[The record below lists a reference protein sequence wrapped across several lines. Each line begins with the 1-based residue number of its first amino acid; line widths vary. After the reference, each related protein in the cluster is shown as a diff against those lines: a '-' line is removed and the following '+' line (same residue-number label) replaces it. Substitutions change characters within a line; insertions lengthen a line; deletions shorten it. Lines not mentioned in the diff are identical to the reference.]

1 MILKSLELQNFRSHR
16 NSKIEFKDGI
26 TTIVGKNGSGKSS
39 IFQAINY
46 ALFAPS
52 GKDYSLQNM
61 IKNEADSFRISFTF
75 EVRGKTYTVIRQRN
89 RKSTKSENILF
100 LKDNINDNILADN
113 NSNVNA
119 KVQEILEMDNNV
131 FSNAIYIKQG
141 DIVNLVNLAP
151 RNRKDVIDK
160 ILGVEKYAKAHEKMK
175 EIINR
180 YDEKIKTLNNNLADE
195 EVIYES
201 ISKNNEIIQNYN
213 NEKAEKSND
222 LKNLKSTE
230 KDILIKL
237 DILKANSEKNE
248 EYNLNLLSNNR
259 EVDKLNN
266 NMSNLSDD
274 MTTLIDNKSKILEK
288 KENYKKCTLLM
299 EKMDLLNEKLYNKD
313 NKELYNRYKELK
325 SNLSYLIKSYNEYT
339 NDNTS
344 NNDNNGNNNNSDIS
358 SINNGTTSNVQST
371 DLLNMSRNEVLIAE
385 NIKKMGE
392 IAKNTKS
399 IKNFDKSLDI
409 LLNELEI
416 ITNELESI
424 ATQKSNVEENKEYY
438 AKYEELSKKLDD
450 LNEKTSNSTILSR
463 RIADIQKEIKNL
475 ENTLM
480 EHTKQTI
487 QINDIEKKLTNLEN
501 IEQDISLNN
510 EKLNSLVSNKL
521 NLEIKINELMTS
533 NSELKCISDK
543 KVCPTCRTELSDEK
557 KNEIISNNSKLIEN
571 YKEALNK
578 CINNMEKISNDL
590 TIAKVKL
597 NELNNLKTQLALL
610 NSKKESEINLK
621 LELDEKISNLQNLQN
636 ESRLN
641 GELDDLKA
649 LKAELI
655 SNQQSI
661 KDNYTKYV
669 YAENYLKNKDNGKN
683 GNTKTNELEAK
694 KDETI
699 QKFLEILTKS
709 NNLSLINYALED
721 NLININTLK
730 SFKVELKNSLDA
742 LKDKMKYLQ
751 GLNKI
756 LCDITDILKEIAS
769 KDLKTKYHNYENNLN
784 DKNSLESELK
794 TYTPDYELYKN
805 SEAIINTYISN
816 YCSNNSKYYEYFEKS
831 PMDQLLNNNNE
842 IDVKIVKFEELIN
855 NLLNLTNES
864 IMEIENN
871 NKEIIYKIN
880 ALNYSKEEHE
890 LFRSKNEALKQQV
903 YDINLEIQKIQ
914 SQIVNIENENKH
926 FKQNLDDNTQKKDEL
941 NRLKYF
947 KNYLTKVREVFSRD
961 GVQKHIRE
969 MYIPLIQKHANE
981 IFSEFGMPYSHIQI
995 TPDCDLIVDEIPVS
1009 NMSGGEQVAV
1019 ALALRLGIANA
1030 ICDNMEC
1037 IILDEPTAYLDED
1050 RRRNLLTI
1058 FSSIK
1063 KINQIVIITHHHEM
1077 EEIAN
1082 EVIRL
1087 TKKGD
1092 DSKITI
1098 SEAN

>member
-16 NSKIEFKDGI
+16 NSKIEFKEGI

-100 LKDNINDNILADN
+100 LKDNLNDNILADN

-131 FSNAIYIKQG
+131 FANAIYIKQG

-151 RNRKDVIDK
+151 KTRKDTIDK

-180 YDEKIKTLNNNLADE
+180 YDEKIKVLTNNLTDE

-201 ISKNNEIIQNYN
+201 ISKNNELIQNYN
-213 NEKAEKSND
+213 NLKSENANN
-222 LKNLKSTE
+222 LKNLKSNE
-230 KDILIKL
+230 KDVLDKL

-248 EYNLNLLSNNR
+248 EYNLNLLTNNR
-259 EVDKLNN
+259 EIDNLNN
-266 NMSNLSDD
+266 NVSNLSDD
-274 MTTLIDNKSKILEK
+274 KSILIDNKTKIFEK
-288 KENYKKCTLLM
+288 KENYKKCMVLM
-299 EKMDLLNEKLYNKD
+299 QKMDLLNEKLYNKD
-313 NKELYNRYKELK
+313 NKEFYNKYKELK
-325 SNLSYLIKSYNEYT
+325 SNLSYLIKSYGDYMCDNIVKK
-339 NDNTS
+339 DNTIIDVQKS
-344 NNDNNGNNNNSDIS
+344 TELLNIS
-358 SINNGTTSNVQST
+358 S
-371 DLLNMSRNEVLIAE
+371 NEILIAE
-385 NIKKMGE
+385 NINKMGE

-409 LLNELEI
+409 ISNDLEVI
-416 ITNELESI
+416 ITELDAI
-424 ATQKSNVEENKEYY
+424 ATQKSNMEENKGYY
-438 AKYEELSKKLDD
+438 IQYEQLSNKLDD
-450 LNEKTSNSTILSR
+450 LNEKINVSTILSG
-463 RIADIQKEIKNL
+463 RISDIQKEIKNL
-475 ENTLM
+475 ENTLK
-480 EHTKQTI
+480 EHAKQTI
-487 QINDIEKKLTNLEN
+487 KIKEIEKKLTNLEN
-501 IEQDISLNN
+501 VEQDIKLNN
-510 EKLNSLVSNKL
+510 EKLNSLKSNKI
-521 NLEIKINELMTS
+521 NLETKINELITS
-533 NSELKCISDK
+533 NNELKSISDK

-557 KNEIISNNSKLIEN
+557 KNEIISNNEKLIED

-578 CINNMEKISNDL
+578 CINNIGNISNDL
-590 TIAKVKL
+590 KVATVIL
-597 NELNNLKTQLALL
+597 NELNNLKTQLVLL
-610 NSKKESEINLK
+610 NSKKESELNLK
-621 LELDEKISNLQNLQN
+621 LELDEKINNLQNLQN
-636 ESRLN
+636 ENRLN
-641 GELDDLKA
+641 GKLDDLKA
-649 LKAELI
+649 LKAELT
-655 SNQQSI
+655 SKQQYI
-661 KDNYTKYV
+661 KDGYTKYV
-669 YAENYLKNKDNGKN
+669 YAENYLKNNNMGNAKTSELDDKKN
-683 GNTKTNELEAK
+683 EI
-694 KDETI
+694 I
-699 QKFLEILTKS
+699 QKFLEILEKS
-709 NNLSLINYALED
+709 NKLSLINFTLDSE
-721 NLININTLK
+721 LINTNTLK
-730 SFKVELKNSLDA
+730 SFKVELGNSLDT

-751 GLNKI
+751 GLNKL

-769 KDLKTKYHNYENNLN
+769 KDLKTKYYEYENNLS
-784 DKNSLESELK
+784 DKNSLELELK
-794 TYTPDYELYKN
+794 IYNPDYELYKN
-805 SEAIINTYISN
+805 SEAVINTYISN
-816 YCSNNSKYYEYFEKS
+816 YGSKNSKYYEYFENS
-831 PMDQLLNNNNE
+831 DLEQLLNNNNE
-842 IDVKIVKFEELIN
+842 IDVKIAKFEELIN
-855 NLLNLTNES
+855 KLLNLTNES
-864 IMEIENN
+864 IRKIETKNN
-871 NKEIIYKIN
+871 EIISKIN

-890 LFRSKNEALKQQV
+890 LFRGKNEALKQQI
-903 YDINLEIQKIQ
+903 YDINLEIQKIH
-914 SQIVNIENENKH
+914 SEIVNLENENKH
-926 FKQNLDDNTQKKDEL
+926 FKQKLEDNNQKKDEL
-941 NRLKYF
+941 NKLKYF
-947 KNYLTKVREVFSRD
+947 KNYLTKVRKVFSRD

-969 MYIPLIQKHANE
+969 MYIPLIQKHANA